1 MLESLVGRTGR
12 DLYGT
17 TFCDL
22 VTAQER
28 AKARSL
34 LASVRR
40 CERIE
45 DAALSLIGPAGM
57 PVTLAFSG
65 YRLPEVH
72 DHIFIGLRGRQ
83 DPRRRDI
90 SAGRDQASGLLKSKA
105 FVEGVCRYM
114 TGSPSGKQQLSLI
127 RILGSDL
134 LQQPSLTPDRALA
147 RAIGEVLCALSP
159 STASSPPG

>member
-1 MLESLVGRTGR
+1 MSSLAVVRPQSPLARLRTERDRFVAFAFSWADLLFELDETSRVVYATGVLESLVGRTGH

-17 TFCDL
+17 IFCDL

-45 DAALSLIGPAGM
+45 DAALTLIGPAGM

-83 DPRRRDI
+83 ERRRREI
-90 SAGRDQASGLLKSKA
+90 RAGRTRQAGFSSPRHSSRASAG
-105 FVEGVCRYM
+105 
-114 TGSPSGKQQLSLI
+114 I
-127 RILGSDL
+127 
-134 LQQPSLTPDRALA
+134 
-147 RAIGEVLCALSP
+147 
-159 STASSPPG
+159 